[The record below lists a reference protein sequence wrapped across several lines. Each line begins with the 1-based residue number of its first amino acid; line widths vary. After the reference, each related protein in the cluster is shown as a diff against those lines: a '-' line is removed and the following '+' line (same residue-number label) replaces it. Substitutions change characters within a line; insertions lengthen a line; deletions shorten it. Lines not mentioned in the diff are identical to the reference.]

1 MTAGGR
7 KPRAVSRKPK
17 AASSLVALVAGGA
30 GFIGSHLCDH
40 LLERGFDVLCLDNL
54 VTGSKRNIRHLMDR
68 PGFRFQHADVTA
80 PDFLRWPQ
88 RPLSDS
94 ASVIVHRSRVDVVF
108 NLASP
113 ASPKDYMA
121 MPLETLAVGSTG
133 TRNLL
138 EIALRKKAVFVQA
151 STSEVY
157 GDPLLHPQTES
168 YWGNVNPVG
177 PRSVYD
183 EAKRFGE
190 ALIMA
195 YHRRHG
201 LATRIARIFNT
212 YGPRMQLDDGRIV
225 PTLVHQALSGKPL
238 TVFGTGRQTRSFCYV
253 SDMVEGLY
261 RLASCTDPMPV
272 NLGNP
277 REFTVLRFARMV
289 RKMTGSRSPLRFE
302 PLPEDDPKR
311 RRPNITRASRL
322 LHWRPQVELEQG
334 LKLTIDWFRTQ
345 RLRA

>member
-1 MTAGGR
+1 MR
-7 KPRAVSRKPK
+7 
-17 AASSLVALVAGGA
+17 ALVAGGA
-30 GFIGSHLCDH
+30 GFIGSHLCDF
-40 LLERGFDVLCLDNL
+40 LLEHDFEVLCVDNL
-54 VTGSKRNIRHLMDR
+54 VTGSKHNIRHLLKN

-80 PDFLRWPQ
+80 PDFLR
-88 RPLSDS
+88 SS
-94 ASVIVHRSRVDVVF
+94 FIVHRSRVDVVF

-138 EIALRKKAVFVQA
+138 ELALQKKAVFVQA

-157 GDPLLHPQTES
+157 GDPLSHPQVES

-183 EAKRFGE
+183 EAKRFSE
-190 ALIMA
+190 ALVMA
-195 YHRRHG
+195 YNRKHG

-225 PTLVHQALSGKPL
+225 PTLVEQALNGKPL
-238 TVFGTGRQTRSFCYV
+238 SVYGNGRQTRSFCYV

-277 REFTVLRFARMV
+277 HEFTVLRFAQIV
-289 RKMTGSRSPLRFE
+289 KKLTGSQSPLKFE

-311 RRPNITRASRL
+311 RRPNISRAKRL
-322 LHWRPQVELEQG
+322 LRWQPKVQLEQG
-334 LKLTIDWFRTQ
+334 LKLTIDSFRKKT
-345 RLRA
+345 

>member
-1 MTAGGR
+1 MR
-7 KPRAVSRKPK
+7 
-17 AASSLVALVAGGA
+17 ALVAGGA

-40 LLERGFDVLCLDNL
+40 LLERDFDVLCLDNL
-54 VTGSKRNIRHLMDR
+54 VTGSKHNIRHLHNH
-68 PGFRFQHADVTA
+68 PGFQFQRTDVTK
-80 PDFLRWPQ
+80 PLRVSG
-88 RPLSDS
+88 R
-94 ASVIVHRSRVDVVF
+94 IDVVF

-113 ASPKDYMA
+113 ASPKDYLA
-121 MPLETLAVGSTG
+121 LPLETLAVGSAG

-138 EIALRKKAVFVQA
+138 ELALRKKAVFVQA

-157 GDPLLHPQTES
+157 GDPVLHPQVES

-190 ALIMA
+190 ALVMA

-212 YGPRMQLDDGRIV
+212 YGPRMKLDDGRIV
-225 PTLVHQALSGKPL
+225 PTLVHQTLTGKPL

-253 SDMVEGLY
+253 SDMVEGLF
-261 RLASCTDPMPV
+261 RLSSCTDPMPV

-277 REFTVLRFARMV
+277 REFTILRFARMV
-289 RKMTGSRSPLRFE
+289 KTLTGSRSPLRFE

-311 RRPNITRASRL
+311 RRPDISRASRL
-322 LHWRPQVELEQG
+322 LHWRPKVELEPG
-334 LKLTIDWFRTQ
+334 LKLTIDSFRSG
-345 RLRA
+345 RSWS

>member
-1 MTAGGR
+1 MR
-7 KPRAVSRKPK
+7 
-17 AASSLVALVAGGA
+17 ALVAGGA
-30 GFIGSHLCDH
+30 GFIGSHLCDF
-40 LLERGFDVLCLDNL
+40 LLERDFEVLCVDNL
-54 VTGSKRNIRHLMDR
+54 VTGSKHNIRQLLKN

-80 PDFLRWPQ
+80 PDFLR
-88 RPLSDS
+88 SS
-94 ASVIVHRSRVDVVF
+94 FIVHRSRVDVVF

-138 EIALRKKAVFVQA
+138 ELALQKKAVFVQA

-157 GDPLLHPQTES
+157 GDPLSHPQVES

-183 EAKRFGE
+183 EAKRFSE
-190 ALIMA
+190 ALVMA
-195 YHRRHG
+195 YNRKHG

-225 PTLVHQALSGKPL
+225 PTLVEQALNGKPL
-238 TVFGTGRQTRSFCYV
+238 SVYGNGRQTRSFCYV

-277 REFTVLRFARMV
+277 HEFTVLRFAQIV
-289 RKMTGSRSPLRFE
+289 KKLTDSQSPLEFE

-311 RRPNITRASRL
+311 RRPNISRAKRL
-322 LHWRPQVELEQG
+322 LRWQPKVQLEQG
-334 LKLTIDWFRTQ
+334 LKLTIDSFRKKT
-345 RLRA
+345 

>member
-1 MTAGGR
+1 M
-7 KPRAVSRKPK
+7 RAV
-17 AASSLVALVAGGA
+17 VAGGA
-30 GFIGSHLCDH
+30 GFIGSHLCDY
-40 LLERGFDVLCLDNL
+40 LLGCEFEVVCLDNL
-54 VTGSKRNIRHLMDR
+54 ITGSMRNIRHLLHR
-68 PGFRFQHADVTA
+68 HGFKYQRCDVT
-80 PDFLRWPQ
+80 Q
-88 RPLSDS
+88 RLS
-94 ASVIVHRSRVDVVF
+94 VTGRVDAIW

-113 ASPKDYMA
+113 ASPKDYLA
-121 MPLETLAVGSTG
+121 LPLETLAVGSSG

-138 EIALRKKAVFVQA
+138 ELALRKKAVFVEA

-157 GDPLLHPQTES
+157 GDPLIHPQVET

-183 EAKRFGE
+183 EAKRFSE

-195 YHRRHG
+195 YNRKHG

-225 PTLVHQALSGKPL
+225 PTLVSQSLNGKPL
-238 TVFGTGRQTRSFCYV
+238 TIYGTGRQTRSFCYV

-277 REFTVLRFARMV
+277 REVTILHFAQV
-289 RKMTGSRSPLRFE
+289 VKKLTGSTSPLKFE

-311 RRPNITRASRL
+311 RRPDISRANRL
-322 LHWRPQVELEQG
+322 LHWQPKVQLEQG
-334 LKLTIDWFRTQ
+334 LKLTIDSFKHRRQNDKGTEG
-345 RLRA
+345 

>member
-1 MTAGGR
+1 VR
-7 KPRAVSRKPK
+7 
-17 AASSLVALVAGGA
+17 ALVAGGA
-30 GFIGSHLCDH
+30 GFIGSHLCDF
-40 LLERGFDVLCLDNL
+40 LLEHDFEVLCVDNL
-54 VTGSKRNIRHLMDR
+54 VTGSKHNIRHLLKN

-80 PDFLRWPQ
+80 PDFLR
-88 RPLSDS
+88 SS
-94 ASVIVHRSRVDVVF
+94 FIVHRSRVDVVF

-138 EIALRKKAVFVQA
+138 ELALQKKAVFVQA

-157 GDPLLHPQTES
+157 GDPLSHPQVES

-183 EAKRFGE
+183 EAKRFSE
-190 ALIMA
+190 ALVMA
-195 YHRRHG
+195 YNRKHG

-225 PTLVHQALSGKPL
+225 PTLVEQALNGKPL
-238 TVFGTGRQTRSFCYV
+238 SVYGTGRQTRSFCYV

-277 REFTVLRFARMV
+277 HEFTVLRFAQIV
-289 RKMTGSRSPLRFE
+289 KKLTDSQSPLEFE

-311 RRPNITRASRL
+311 RRPNISRAKRL
-322 LHWRPQVELEQG
+322 LRWQPKVQLKQG
-334 LKLTIDWFRTQ
+334 LKLTIDSFRKKT
-345 RLRA
+345 

>member
-1 MTAGGR
+1 
-7 KPRAVSRKPK
+7 
-17 AASSLVALVAGGA
+17 
-30 GFIGSHLCDH
+30 
-40 LLERGFDVLCLDNL
+40 
-54 VTGSKRNIRHLMDR
+54 
-68 PGFRFQHADVTA
+68 
-80 PDFLRWPQ
+80 
-88 RPLSDS
+88 
-94 ASVIVHRSRVDVVF
+94 VIW

-113 ASPKDYMA
+113 ASPKDYLA

-138 EIALRKKAVFVQA
+138 ELALRKKAVFVEA

-157 GDPLLHPQTES
+157 GDPLVHPQVES
-168 YWGNVNPVG
+168 YWGNVNPIG

-183 EAKRFGE
+183 EAKRFSE

-195 YHRRHG
+195 YHRTHG

-225 PTLVHQALSGKPL
+225 PTLVGQALNGRPL
-238 TVFGTGRQTRSFCYV
+238 TIYGTGRQTRSFCYV

-277 REFTVLRFARMV
+277 VEFTILRFARV
-289 RKMTGSRSPLRFE
+289 VKRLTGSKSQLKFE

-311 RRPNITRASRL
+311 RRPNISRANRL
-322 LHWRPQVELEQG
+322 LRWRPIVELEAG
-334 LKLTIDWFRTQ
+334 LSLTIDSFRQ
-345 RLRA
+345 RRQGDKGTEG

>member
-1 MTAGGR
+1 VR
-7 KPRAVSRKPK
+7 
-17 AASSLVALVAGGA
+17 ALVAGGA
-30 GFIGSHLCDH
+30 GFIGSHLCDC
-40 LLERGFDVLCLDNL
+40 LLERDFDVLCLDNL
-54 VTGSKRNIRHLMDR
+54 ATGSKQNIRHLLDR
-68 PGFRFQHADVTA
+68 PGFQFQRADVTK
-80 PDFLRWPQ
+80 PLRVPG
-88 RPLSDS
+88 
-94 ASVIVHRSRVDVVF
+94 RVDVVF

-113 ASPKDYMA
+113 ASPKDYLA
-121 MPLETLAVGSTG
+121 LPLETLAVGSTG

-138 EIALRKKAVFVQA
+138 ELALRKKAVFVQA

-157 GDPLLHPQTES
+157 GDPLVHPQTES

-190 ALIMA
+190 ALVMA

-212 YGPRMQLDDGRIV
+212 YGPRMKLDDGRIV
-225 PTLVHQALSGKPL
+225 PTLVHQALTGKPL

-261 RLASCTDPMPV
+261 RLCSCTDPLPV

-277 REFTVLRFARMV
+277 REFTILRFARMV
-289 RKMTGSRSPLRFE
+289 KRLTGSRSRLRFE

-311 RRPNITRASRL
+311 RRPDIVRASRL
-322 LHWRPQVELEQG
+322 LHWQPKVELEQG
-334 LKLTIDWFRTQ
+334 LKLTIDSFRGKSRTVRQ
-345 RLRA
+345 GPLRPT

>member
-1 MTAGGR
+1 VR
-7 KPRAVSRKPK
+7 
-17 AASSLVALVAGGA
+17 ALVAGGA
-30 GFIGSHLCDH
+30 GFIGSHLCEY
-40 LLERGFDVLCLDNL
+40 LLERDFDVLCLDNL
-54 VTGSKRNIRHLMDR
+54 VTGSRRNISDLFNRG
-68 PGFRFQHADVTA
+68 GFTFQRLDVTERLNVA
-80 PDFLRWPQ
+80 G
-88 RPLSDS
+88 
-94 ASVIVHRSRVDVVF
+94 RVDVIW

-113 ASPKDYMA
+113 ASPKDYLA

-138 EIALRKKAVFVQA
+138 ELALRKKAVFVEA

-157 GDPLLHPQTES
+157 GDPLVHPQVES
-168 YWGNVNPVG
+168 YWGNVNPIG

-183 EAKRFGE
+183 EAKRFSE

-195 YHRRHG
+195 YHRTHG

-225 PTLVHQALSGKPL
+225 PTLVGQALNGRPL
-238 TVFGTGRQTRSFCYV
+238 TIYGTGRQTRSFCYV

-277 REFTVLRFARMV
+277 VEFTILRFARV
-289 RKMTGSRSPLRFE
+289 VKRLTGSKSQLKFE

-311 RRPNITRASRL
+311 RRPNISRANRL
-322 LHWRPQVELEQG
+322 LRWRPIVELEAG
-334 LKLTIDWFRTQ
+334 LSLTIDSFRQ
-345 RLRA
+345 RRQGAKGTEG

>member
-1 MTAGGR
+1 VR
-7 KPRAVSRKPK
+7 
-17 AASSLVALVAGGA
+17 ALVAGGA
-30 GFIGSHLCDH
+30 GFIGSHLCDY
-40 LLERGFDVLCLDNL
+40 LLEHDFEVLCVDNM
-54 VTGSKRNIRHLMDR
+54 VTGSKRNIRHLLNR
-68 PGFRFQHADVTA
+68 TGFRFEHADVTA
-80 PDFLRWPQ
+80 PDFR
-88 RPLSDS
+88 RSS
-94 ASVIVHRSRVDVVF
+94 FIVHRSRVDVVF

-138 EIALRKKAVFVQA
+138 DLALQKKAVFVQA

-157 GDPLLHPQTES
+157 GDPLAHPQVES

-183 EAKRFGE
+183 EAKRFSE
-190 ALIMA
+190 ALVMA
-195 YHRRHG
+195 YHRQHG

-225 PTLVHQALSGKPL
+225 PTLVEQALNGKPL
-238 TVFGTGRQTRSFCYV
+238 SVYGTGRQTRSFCYV

-261 RLASCTDPMPV
+261 MLASCTDPMPV

-277 REFTVLRFARMV
+277 HEFTILRFAQVVKKLTR
-289 RKMTGSRSPLRFE
+289 SQSPLKFE

-311 RRPNITRASRL
+311 RRPDISRAKRL
-322 LHWRPQVELEQG
+322 LRWQPKVQLEQG
-334 LKLTIDWFRTQ
+334 LKLTIDSFRKKT
-345 RLRA
+345 

>member
-1 MTAGGR
+1 VR
-7 KPRAVSRKPK
+7 
-17 AASSLVALVAGGA
+17 ALVAGGA
-30 GFIGSHLCDH
+30 GFIGSHLCEY
-40 LLERGFDVLCLDNL
+40 LLERDFDVLCLDNL
-54 VTGSKRNIRHLMDR
+54 VTGSRRNISDLFNRG
-68 PGFRFQHADVTA
+68 GFTFQRLDVTERLNVA
-80 PDFLRWPQ
+80 G
-88 RPLSDS
+88 
-94 ASVIVHRSRVDVVF
+94 RVDVIW

-113 ASPKDYMA
+113 ASPKDYLA

-138 EIALRKKAVFVQA
+138 ELALRKKAVFVEA

-157 GDPLLHPQTES
+157 GDPLVHPQVES
-168 YWGNVNPVG
+168 YWGNVNPIG

-183 EAKRFGE
+183 EAKRFSE

-195 YHRRHG
+195 YHRTHG

-225 PTLVHQALSGKPL
+225 PTLVGQALNGRPL
-238 TVFGTGRQTRSFCYV
+238 TIYGTGRQTRSFCYV

-277 REFTVLRFARMV
+277 VEFTILRFARV
-289 RKMTGSRSPLRFE
+289 VKRLTGSKSQLRFE

-311 RRPNITRASRL
+311 RRPNISRANRL
-322 LHWRPQVELEQG
+322 LRWRPIVELEAG
-334 LKLTIDWFRTQ
+334 LSLTIDSFRQ
-345 RLRA
+345 RRQGAKGTEG

>member
-1 MTAGGR
+1 VR
-7 KPRAVSRKPK
+7 
-17 AASSLVALVAGGA
+17 ALVAGGA
-30 GFIGSHLCDH
+30 GFIGSHLCDF
-40 LLERGFDVLCLDNL
+40 LLEHDFEVLCVDNL
-54 VTGSKRNIRHLMDR
+54 VTGSKHNIRHLLKS

-80 PDFLRWPQ
+80 PDFHR
-88 RPLSDS
+88 SS
-94 ASVIVHRSRVDVVF
+94 FIVHRSRVDVVF

-138 EIALRKKAVFVQA
+138 ELALQKKAVFVQA

-157 GDPLLHPQTES
+157 GDPLSHPQVES

-183 EAKRFGE
+183 EAKRFSE
-190 ALIMA
+190 ALVMA
-195 YHRRHG
+195 YNRKHG

-225 PTLVHQALSGKPL
+225 PTLVEQALNGKPL
-238 TVFGTGRQTRSFCYV
+238 SVYGTGRQTRSFCYV

-277 REFTVLRFARMV
+277 HEFTVLRFAQIV
-289 RKMTGSRSPLRFE
+289 KKLTGSQSPLEFE

-311 RRPNITRASRL
+311 RRPNISRAKRL
-322 LHWRPQVELEQG
+322 LRWQPKVQLEQG
-334 LKLTIDWFRTQ
+334 LKLTIDSFRKKT
-345 RLRA
+345 

>member
-1 MTAGGR
+1 MR
-7 KPRAVSRKPK
+7 
-17 AASSLVALVAGGA
+17 ALVAGGA
-30 GFIGSHLCDH
+30 GFIGSHLCDS
-40 LLERGFDVLCLDNL
+40 LLEHDFEVLCLDNL
-54 VTGSKRNIRHLMDR
+54 ATGSKRNVRHLLNR
-68 PGFRFQHADVTA
+68 PGFRFQRADVTK
-80 PDFLRWPQ
+80 PDFLR
-88 RPLSDS
+88 SS
-94 ASVIVHRSRVDVVF
+94 FIVHRSRVDVVF

-113 ASPKDYMA
+113 ASPKDYLA
-121 MPLETLAVGSTG
+121 LPLETLAVGSSG

-138 EIALRKKAVFVQA
+138 ELALRKKAVFVQA

-157 GDPLLHPQTES
+157 GDPLLHPQVES

-190 ALIMA
+190 ALVMA

-225 PTLVHQALSGKPL
+225 PTLVEQALNSEPL
-238 TVFGTGRQTRSFCYV
+238 SVYGTGRQTRSFCYV

-261 RLASCTDPMPV
+261 RLSSCTDPMPV

-277 REFTVLRFARMV
+277 HEFTVLRFARIV
-289 RKMTGSRSPLRFE
+289 KKLTGSRSPLRFE

-311 RRPNITRASRL
+311 RRPDITRASRL
-322 LHWRPQVELEQG
+322 LGWRPKVELELG
-334 LKLTIDWFRTQ
+334 LKLTIDSFR
-345 RLRA
+345 RKG

>member
-1 MTAGGR
+1 VTAGGR
-7 KPRAVSRKPK
+7 KPKAVSRKPRG
-17 AASSLVALVAGGA
+17 ASSLVALVAGGA

-54 VTGSKRNIRHLMDR
+54 VTGSKRNIRHLFNR

-80 PDFLRWPQ
+80 PDFLRSS
-88 RPLSDS
+88 L
-94 ASVIVHRSRVDVVF
+94 IVHRSRVDVVF

-113 ASPKDYMA
+113 ASPRDYLSL
-121 MPLETLAVGSTG
+121 PLETLAVGSQG

-138 EIALRKKAVFVQA
+138 ELALRKKAVFVQA

-157 GDPLLHPQTES
+157 GDPLLHPQSES

-190 ALIMA
+190 ALVMA

-212 YGPRMQLDDGRIV
+212 YGPRMQHDDGRIV
-225 PTLVHQALSGKPL
+225 PTLVHQALTCKPL

-277 REFTVLRFARMV
+277 QEFTVLRFARMV
-289 RKMTGSRSPLRFE
+289 RKMTGSRNPLRFE